1 MEKRSENQSVKFW
14 LLGTEEAV
22 GGRTVKK
29 TFTLLLLA
37 CNMMMLAML
46 SLVPI
51 ETHLGAA
58 AAAAAAAEILLFA
71 CLVTSAGCHPCQ
83 ITKTLLNRTKGRQ
96 TLEDGF

>member
-51 ETHLGAA
+51 ETHLEADFVVCLPSDLYG
-58 AAAAAAAEILLFA
+58 I
-71 CLVTSAGCHPCQ
+71 LVTEKLYEIFEVQFEYLSWSSL
-83 ITKTLLNRTKGRQ
+83 TLTHL
-96 TLEDGF
+96 

>member
-51 ETHLGAA
+51 ETHLEAGAA
-58 AAAAAAAEILLFA
+58 VVV
-71 CLVTSAGCHPCQ
+71 CLPSDLCGMPSMPNNENVT
-83 ITKTLLNRTKGRQ
+83 
-96 TLEDGF
+96 